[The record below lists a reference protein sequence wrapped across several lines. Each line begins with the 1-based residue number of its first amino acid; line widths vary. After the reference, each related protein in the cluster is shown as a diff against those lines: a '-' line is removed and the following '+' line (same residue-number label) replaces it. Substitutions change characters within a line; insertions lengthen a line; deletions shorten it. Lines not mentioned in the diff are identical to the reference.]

1 MFPRKRILFYLCNL
15 ATEPPPLFP
24 FFFVLSIFFT
34 DILSSA
40 ILAWSLWQH
49 VTLSLSSEQYSFVRL
64 VSTSQVRLIY
74 MFYFSLILI
83 FPSCH
88 RIVFMFL
95 FGHPWPVCVCVRHLA
110 LSRYELLVHFYCSY
124 SKFLIPMFL
133 HRNHTTLKSLKT
145 THTHFT
151 LHVTF
156 LSHVPTVIYIH
167 FVEAEKFLE
176 SIRFQ

>member
-1 MFPRKRILFYLCNL
+1 MSRFFSLTPPNLFSRQPAISSLYSELTLGKGLIIN
-15 ATEPPPLFP
+15 
-24 FFFVLSIFFT
+24 SIY
-34 DILSSA
+34 
-40 ILAWSLWQH
+40 
-49 VTLSLSSEQYSFVRL
+49 SLSSPKPVYRHLLLIDRHSSWSIVAL
-64 VSTSQVRLIY
+64 VNGRRLISHSSTHLPWFVNIMEAATFDTMSCLF
-74 MFYFSLILI
+74 MFIVLILT
-83 FPSCH
+83 
-88 RIVFMFL
+88 
-95 FGHPWPVCVCVRHLA
+95 
-110 LSRYELLVHFYCSY
+110 
-124 SKFLIPMFL
+124 PMFL